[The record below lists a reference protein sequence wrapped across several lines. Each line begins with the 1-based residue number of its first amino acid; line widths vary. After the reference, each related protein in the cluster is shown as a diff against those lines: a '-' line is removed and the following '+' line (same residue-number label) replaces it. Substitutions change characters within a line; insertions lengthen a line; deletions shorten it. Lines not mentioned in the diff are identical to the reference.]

1 MATGGAAGAAAAKKA
16 VATTLKL
23 IVHAGQAKPAPPVGP
38 ALGQAGV
45 NIMAFCKE
53 FNARTQ
59 AMRDDRPLRVQV
71 RVFADKSY
79 EWSLKGPPTS
89 WLIKKS
95 AGLARGSDRPGPAG
109 AAVGTISL
117 KHLYH
122 IAESKQGDMPGL
134 SLRGVVKC
142 LMHQCR
148 SMGVKVVARPEDG

>member
-1 MATGGAAGAAAAKKA
+1 MASPGAAAAKKA

-23 IVHAGQAKPAPPVGP
+23 LVHAGGAKPAPPVGP

-53 FNARTQ
+53 FNARTA
-59 AMRDDRPLRVQV
+59 AMRDDRPLRVKV
-71 RVFADKSY
+71 RVFADKTY
-79 EWSLKGPPTS
+79 EWALRGPPS
-89 WLIKKS
+89 AWLIKKS
-95 AGLARGSDRPGPAG
+95 AGLARGSDRPGPA
-109 AAVGTISL
+109 AAAAPVGSISL

-122 IAESKQGDMPGL
+122 IAEAKRGEMPGL

-148 SMGVKVVARPEDG
+148 SMGVKIVPTERDA

>member
-1 MATGGAAGAAAAKKA
+1 MASPAGGANAAKKA

-23 IVHAGQAKPAPPVGP
+23 LVHAGQAKPAPPVGP

-53 FNARTQ
+53 FNARTAQ
-59 AMRDDRPLRVQV
+59 MRDDRPLRVQV
-71 RVFADKSY
+71 RVYADKSY
-79 EWSLKGPPTS
+79 DWTLRGPPAS
-89 WLIKKS
+89 WLIKRS
-95 AGLARGSDRPGPAG
+95 AGLARGADRPGPATQPVG
-109 AAVGTISL
+109 AISL

-122 IAESKQGDMPGL
+122 IAEAKQGDMPGL